1 MDYTVKE
8 LLTLPEFQNAQ
19 YIGTKQSLAKNIR
32 GITIIDSPDISLW
45 LNGGEAILTS
55 FFPMRNLSD
64 QEMKEWMHQLADKKI
79 SALIVKVRKELDN
92 IPKPVSDVCKDRNIP
107 IIILPKEIPF
117 IDIIYKVTRKI
128 FNQDVEKLEYFREI
142 HHRFTE
148 LSIRNVSDE
157 VIIEALESLIGN
169 PVTIYNELFKVIAT
183 TDQEVEL
190 FYESDKFQKQENT
203 QNTIFPIYRRFVI
216 YPKLQDRECEQ
227 IMIPIT
233 TVNQTKVMLV
243 ISAIHSGFSDFDF
256 IAIENAATAL
266 SLNLAKK
273 IAISEVE
280 KKYKNEI
287 IDDLLSGNIKDE
299 DGIAERAE
307 NINFDLNSR
316 SAVVVF
322 TLEFTGKK
330 ATSVSRERYYNILI
344 NNIDYYLKNAI
355 VRERFNQV
363 IVIWP
368 IHSGQSNKKK
378 EMDNIKRTL
387 GHVIYKF
394 ESAVK
399 DAKVYTGIGSIAD
412 TVRDLPKSHKEAQEV
427 LDVNALAYG
436 QNQILSFEELGI
448 YRLLYQFKHDN
459 NRLKEFI
466 PASLQRLLDYN
477 KTNREQLIETLEMY
491 LQCQQNVSRSADRL
505 FVHYKTVS
513 YRLDR
518 IKEITQMDYEDANEM
533 LSVQVGLKI
542 LEILRKE

>member
-1 MDYTVKE
+1 MQYTVKE
-8 LLTLPEFQNAQ
+8 LLTLEELQDAE
-19 YIGTKQSLAKNIR
+19 YIGTKQSLSKNIK
-32 GITIIDSPDISLW
+32 GITVIDSPDISLW
-45 LNGGEAILTS
+45 LKGGETILTS
-55 FFPMRNLSD
+55 FFPVKDLND
-64 QEMKEWMHQLADKKI
+64 EEMKDWMHKLADKKI
-79 SALIVKVRKELDN
+79 SALIVKLREEFDS
-92 IPKPVSDVCKDRNIP
+92 IPAPVMEVCKERNIP
-107 IIILPKEIPF
+107 IISLPTAVPF

-142 HHRFTE
+142 HLRFTE
-148 LSIRNVSDE
+148 LSIQNVSDE
-157 VIIEALESLIGN
+157 VIIETLESLIGN

-183 TDQEVEL
+183 TDSEVEL
-190 FYESDKFQKQENT
+190 FYESDKFQVEENIK
-203 QNTIFPIYRRFVI
+203 NTIFPIYRRFVI

-243 ISAIHSGFSDFDF
+243 ISAIHSGFNDFDF

-287 IDDLLSGNIKDE
+287 IDDLLSGDIKDE
-299 DGIAERAE
+299 DDIAERAD
-307 NINFDLNSR
+307 NIKFDLNSR

-322 TLEFTGKK
+322 TLKFNDKK
-330 ATSVSRERYYNILI
+330 VTSVARERYYNILI
-344 NNIDYYLKNAI
+344 SNIDYYLNNAI

-378 EMDNIKRTL
+378 EMNSIKRSL
-387 GHVIYKF
+387 GFVINKF
-394 ESAVK
+394 ESAVS
-399 DAKVYTGIGSIAD
+399 DARVYTGIGTIAD
-412 TVRDLPKSHKEAQEV
+412 TVHDLPKSHKEAQEV
-427 LDVNALAYG
+427 LDVNEMSY
-436 QNQILSFEELGI
+436 QHEPVLSFEELGI
-448 YRLLYQFKHDN
+448 YRLLYQFRNDN

-466 PASLQRLLDYN
+466 PQSLQRLIDYN
-477 KTNREQLIETLEMY
+477 KSNREQLIETLEMF
-491 LQCQQNVSRSADRL
+491 LMCQQNVSRSADRL
-505 FVHYKTVS
+505 YVHYKTVS
-513 YRLDR
+513 YRLDK

-542 LEILRKE
+542 LEIMRKE

>member
-1 MDYTVKE
+1 MQYTVKE
-8 LLTLPEFQNAQ
+8 LLTLEELQDSE
-19 YIGTKQSLAKNIR
+19 YIGTKQSLSKNIK
-32 GITIIDSPDISLW
+32 GITVIDSPDISLW
-45 LNGGEAILTS
+45 LKGGETILTS
-55 FFPMRNLSD
+55 FFPVKDLND
-64 QEMKEWMHQLADKKI
+64 EEMKDWMHKLADKKI
-79 SALIVKVRKELDN
+79 SALIVKLREEFDS
-92 IPKPVSDVCKDRNIP
+92 IPAPVMEVCKERNIP
-107 IIILPKEIPF
+107 IISLPTAVPF

-142 HHRFTE
+142 HLRFTE
-148 LSIRNVSDE
+148 LSIQNVSDE
-157 VIIEALESLIGN
+157 VIIETLESLIGN

-183 TDQEVEL
+183 TDSEVEL
-190 FYESDKFQKQENT
+190 FYESDKFQVEENIK
-203 QNTIFPIYRRFVI
+203 NTIFPIYRRFVI

-243 ISAIHSGFSDFDF
+243 ISAIHSGFNDFDF

-287 IDDLLSGNIKDE
+287 IDDLLSGDIKDE
-299 DGIAERAE
+299 DDIAERAD
-307 NINFDLNSR
+307 NIKFDLNSR

-322 TLEFTGKK
+322 TLKFNDKK
-330 ATSVSRERYYNILI
+330 VTSVARERYYNILI
-344 NNIDYYLKNAI
+344 SNIDYYLNNAI

-378 EMDNIKRTL
+378 EMNSIKRSL
-387 GHVIYKF
+387 GFVINKF
-394 ESAVK
+394 ESAVS
-399 DAKVYTGIGSIAD
+399 DARVYTGIGTIAD
-412 TVRDLPKSHKEAQEV
+412 TVHDLPKSHKEAQEV
-427 LDVNALAYG
+427 LDVNEMSY
-436 QNQILSFEELGI
+436 QHEPVLSFEELGI
-448 YRLLYQFKHDN
+448 YRLLYQFRNDN

-466 PASLQRLLDYN
+466 PQSLQRLIDYN
-477 KTNREQLIETLEMY
+477 KSNREQLIETLEMF
-491 LQCQQNVSRSADRL
+491 LMCQQNVSRSADRL
-505 FVHYKTVS
+505 YVHYKTVS
-513 YRLDR
+513 YRLDK

-542 LEILRKE
+542 LGIMRKE

>member
-55 FFPMRNLSD
+55 FFPMKNLSD

-287 IDDLLSGNIKDE
+287 IDDLLSGDIKDE

>member
-1 MDYTVKE
+1 MQYTVKE
-8 LLTLPEFQNAQ
+8 LLTLEEFQGAE
-19 YIGTKQSLAKNIR
+19 YIGTKQSLARNIK
-32 GITIIDSPDISLW
+32 GITVIDSPDISLW
-45 LNGGEAILTS
+45 LNGGETILTS
-55 FFPMRNLSD
+55 FFPVKDLND
-64 QEMKEWMHQLADKKI
+64 EEMKDWMHKLADKKI
-79 SALIVKVRKELDN
+79 SALIVKLREEFKN
-92 IPKPVSDVCKDRNIP
+92 IPGPVLEVCQERNIP
-107 IIILPKEIPF
+107 IILLPTAVPF

-142 HHRFTE
+142 HLRFTE
-148 LSIRNVSDE
+148 LSIKNVSDE
-157 VIIEALESLIGN
+157 VIIETLESLIGN

-183 TDQEVEL
+183 TDNEVEL
-190 FYESDKFQKQENT
+190 FYESDKFQVEENIK
-203 QNTIFPIYRRFVI
+203 NTIFPIYRRFVI

-243 ISAIHSGFSDFDF
+243 ISAIHSGFNDFDF

-287 IDDLLSGNIKDE
+287 IDDLLLGNIQDE
-299 DGIAERAE
+299 ADLAERAD
-307 NINFDLNSR
+307 NIKFDLNSR

-322 TLEFTGKK
+322 TLKFKNKK
-330 ATSVSRERYYNILI
+330 VTSVSRERYYNSLI

-368 IHSGQSNKKK
+368 VHSGQSNKKK
-378 EMDNIKRTL
+378 EMDSIKKSL
-387 GHVIYKF
+387 GYIINKF
-394 ESAVK
+394 ESVVN
-399 DAKVYTGIGSIAD
+399 DARVYTGIGSIAD
-412 TVRDLPKSHKEAQEV
+412 TVHNLPRSHKEAQEV
-427 LDVNALAYG
+427 LDVNEMSY
-436 QNQILSFEELGI
+436 QHNQILSFEELGI

-459 NRLKEFI
+459 NKLKEFI

-477 KTNREQLIETLEMY
+477 KSNREQLIETLEMY

-505 FVHYKTVS
+505 YVHYKTVS
-513 YRLDR
+513 YRLDK

-542 LEILRKE
+542 LEIMKKE

>member
-330 ATSVSRERYYNILI
+330 ATIVSRERYYNILI

>member
-1 MDYTVKE
+1 M
-8 LLTLPEFQNAQ
+8 
-19 YIGTKQSLAKNIR
+19 
-32 GITIIDSPDISLW
+32 
-45 LNGGEAILTS
+45 
-55 FFPMRNLSD
+55 
-64 QEMKEWMHQLADKKI
+64 
-79 SALIVKVRKELDN
+79 
-92 IPKPVSDVCKDRNIP
+92 
-107 IIILPKEIPF
+107 
-117 IDIIYKVTRKI
+117 
-128 FNQDVEKLEYFREI
+128 
-142 HHRFTE
+142 
-148 LSIRNVSDE
+148 
-157 VIIEALESLIGN
+157 
-169 PVTIYNELFKVIAT
+169 
-183 TDQEVEL
+183 
-190 FYESDKFQKQENT
+190 
-203 QNTIFPIYRRFVI
+203 
-216 YPKLQDRECEQ
+216 
-227 IMIPIT
+227 
-233 TVNQTKVMLV
+233 
-243 ISAIHSGFSDFDF
+243 
-256 IAIENAATAL
+256 
-266 SLNLAKK
+266 
-273 IAISEVE
+273 
-280 KKYKNEI
+280 
-287 IDDLLSGNIKDE
+287 
-299 DGIAERAE
+299 
-307 NINFDLNSR
+307 
-316 SAVVVF
+316 
-322 TLEFTGKK
+322 EFTGKK

>member
-1 MDYTVKE
+1 MQYTVKE
-8 LLTLPEFQNAQ
+8 LLTLEELQDAE
-19 YIGTKQSLAKNIR
+19 YIGTKQSLSKNIK
-32 GITIIDSPDISLW
+32 GITVIDSPDISLW
-45 LNGGEAILTS
+45 LKGGETILTS
-55 FFPMRNLSD
+55 FFPVKDLND
-64 QEMKEWMHQLADKKI
+64 EEMKDWMHKLADKKI
-79 SALIVKVRKELDN
+79 SALIVKLREEFDS
-92 IPKPVSDVCKDRNIP
+92 IPAPVMEVCKERNIP
-107 IIILPKEIPF
+107 IISLPTAVPF

-142 HHRFTE
+142 HLRFTE
-148 LSIRNVSDE
+148 LSIQNVSDE
-157 VIIEALESLIGN
+157 VIIETLESLIGN

-183 TDQEVEL
+183 TDSEVEL
-190 FYESDKFQKQENT
+190 FYESDKFQVEENIK
-203 QNTIFPIYRRFVI
+203 NTIFPIYRRFVI

-243 ISAIHSGFSDFDF
+243 ISAIHSGFNDFDF

-287 IDDLLSGNIKDE
+287 IDDLLSGDIKDE
-299 DGIAERAE
+299 DDIAERAD
-307 NINFDLNSR
+307 NIKFDLNSR

-322 TLEFTGKK
+322 TLKFNDKK
-330 ATSVSRERYYNILI
+330 VTSVERERYYNILI
-344 NNIDYYLKNAI
+344 SNIDYYLKNAI

-378 EMDNIKRTL
+378 EMNSIKRSL
-387 GHVIYKF
+387 GFVINKF
-394 ESAVK
+394 ESAVS
-399 DAKVYTGIGSIAD
+399 DARVYTGIGTIAD
-412 TVRDLPKSHKEAQEV
+412 TVHDLPKSHKEAQEV
-427 LDVNALAYG
+427 LDVNEMSY
-436 QNQILSFEELGI
+436 QHEPVLSFEELGI
-448 YRLLYQFKHDN
+448 YRLLYQFRNDN

-466 PASLQRLLDYN
+466 PQSLQRLIDYN
-477 KTNREQLIETLEMY
+477 KSNREQLIETLEMF
-491 LQCQQNVSRSADRL
+491 LMCQQNVSRSADRL
-505 FVHYKTVS
+505 YVHYKTVS
-513 YRLDR
+513 YRLDK

-542 LEILRKE
+542 LEIMRKE

>member
-518 IKEITQMDYEDANEM
+518 IKEITQMDYEDTNEM

>member
-148 LSIRNVSDE
+148 LSIQNFSDE
-157 VIIEALESLIGN
+157 VIIETLELLIGN
-169 PVTIYNELFKVIAT
+169 PVTIYSELFIVIAT
-183 TDQEVEL
+183 TNKEVEL
-190 FYESDKFQKQENT
+190 FYESHKFQEEKNT
-203 QNTIFPIYRRFVI
+203 KNTIFPIYRRFVI

-227 IMIPIT
+227 IMIPVT
-233 TVNQTKVMLV
+233 SVNQTKVMLV

-287 IDDLLSGNIKDE
+287 IDDLLSGDIRDE
-299 DGIAERAE
+299 DDIAERAD
-307 NINFDLNSR
+307 NIKFDLNSR

-322 TLEFTGKK
+322 TLKFKSKK
-330 ATSVSRERYYNILI
+330 VTSEI
-344 NNIDYYLKNAI
+344 
-355 VRERFNQV
+355 RERFNQV

-368 IHSGQSNKKK
+368 VHSGQSNKKK
-378 EMDNIKRTL
+378 EMDTIKRTL
-387 GHVIYKF
+387 GYVINKF
-394 ESAVK
+394 ESTVRE
-399 DAKVYTGIGSIAD
+399 AKVYTGIGSIAD
-412 TVRDLPKSHKEAQEV
+412 TVHDLPKSHKEAQEV
-427 LDVNALAYG
+427 LDVNEMSY
-436 QNQILSFEELGI
+436 QHNPILSFEELGI

-466 PASLQRLLDYN
+466 PASLGRLLDYN
-477 KTNREQLIETLEMY
+477 KTNREQLIETL
-491 LQCQQNVSRSADRL
+491 
-505 FVHYKTVS
+505 
-513 YRLDR
+513 
-518 IKEITQMDYEDANEM
+518 
-533 LSVQVGLKI
+533 
-542 LEILRKE
+542 

>member
-183 TDQEVEL
+183 TDQEVKL

-378 EMDNIKRTL
+378 EMDNIKRTF

>member
-330 ATSVSRERYYNILI
+330 ATIVSRERYYNILI

-394 ESAVK
+394 ESADK

>member
-344 NNIDYYLKNAI
+344 NNIDYYFRNA
-355 VRERFNQV
+355 
-363 IVIWP
+363 
-368 IHSGQSNKKK
+368 
-378 EMDNIKRTL
+378 T
-387 GHVIYKF
+387 
-394 ESAVK
+394 
-399 DAKVYTGIGSIAD
+399 
-412 TVRDLPKSHKEAQEV
+412 
-427 LDVNALAYG
+427 
-436 QNQILSFEELGI
+436 
-448 YRLLYQFKHDN
+448 
-459 NRLKEFI
+459 
-466 PASLQRLLDYN
+466 
-477 KTNREQLIETLEMY
+477 
-491 LQCQQNVSRSADRL
+491 
-505 FVHYKTVS
+505 
-513 YRLDR
+513 
-518 IKEITQMDYEDANEM
+518 
-533 LSVQVGLKI
+533 
-542 LEILRKE
+542 

>member
-55 FFPMRNLSD
+55 FFPMRNLSN

>member
-287 IDDLLSGNIKDE
+287 IDDLLSGDIKDE

-466 PASLQRLLDYN
+466 PASLQRLLEYN

>member
-394 ESAVK
+394 ESADK

>member
-8 LLTLPEFQNAQ
+8 LLMLPEFQNAQ

-287 IDDLLSGNIKDE
+287 IDDLLSGDIKDE

>member
-427 LDVNALAYG
+427 LDVNALAYV

-518 IKEITQMDYEDANEM
+518 IKEITQMDYEDTNEM

>member
-1 MDYTVKE
+1 MQYTVKE
-8 LLTLPEFQNAQ
+8 LLTLEELQDAE
-19 YIGTKQSLAKNIR
+19 YIGTKQSLSKNIK
-32 GITIIDSPDISLW
+32 GITVIDSPDISLW
-45 LNGGEAILTS
+45 LKGGETILTS
-55 FFPMRNLSD
+55 FFPVKDLND
-64 QEMKEWMHQLADKKI
+64 EEMKDWMHKLADKKI
-79 SALIVKVRKELDN
+79 SALIVKLREEFDS
-92 IPKPVSDVCKDRNIP
+92 IPAPVMEVCKERNIP
-107 IIILPKEIPF
+107 IISLPTAVPF

-142 HHRFTE
+142 HLRFTE
-148 LSIRNVSDE
+148 LSIQNVSDE
-157 VIIEALESLIGN
+157 VIIETLESLIGN

-183 TDQEVEL
+183 TDSEVEL
-190 FYESDKFQKQENT
+190 FYESDKFQVEENIK
-203 QNTIFPIYRRFVI
+203 NTIFPIYRRFVI

-287 IDDLLSGNIKDE
+287 IDDLLSGDIKDE
-299 DGIAERAE
+299 DDIAERAD
-307 NINFDLNSR
+307 NIKFDLNSR

-322 TLEFTGKK
+322 TLKFNDKK
-330 ATSVSRERYYNILI
+330 VTSVARERYYNILI
-344 NNIDYYLKNAI
+344 SNIDYYLKNAI

-378 EMDNIKRTL
+378 EMNSIKRSL
-387 GHVIYKF
+387 GFVINKF
-394 ESAVK
+394 ESAVSG
-399 DAKVYTGIGSIAD
+399 ARVYTGIGTIAD
-412 TVRDLPKSHKEAQEV
+412 TVHDLPKSHKEAQEV
-427 LDVNALAYG
+427 LDVNEMSY
-436 QNQILSFEELGI
+436 QHEPVLSFEELGI
-448 YRLLYQFKHDN
+448 YRLLYQFRNDN

-466 PASLQRLLDYN
+466 PQSLQRLIDYN
-477 KTNREQLIETLEMY
+477 KSNREQLIETLEMF
-491 LQCQQNVSRSADRL
+491 LMCQQNVSRSADRL
-505 FVHYKTVS
+505 YVHYKTVS
-513 YRLDR
+513 YRLDK

-542 LEILRKE
+542 LGIMRKE

>member
-19 YIGTKQSLAKNIR
+19 YIGTKQSLAKNIK

-427 LDVNALAYG
+427 LDVNALAYV

>member
-1 MDYTVKE
+1 MHYTVKE
-8 LLTLPEFQNAQ
+8 LLTLEEFKTAE
-19 YIGTKQSLAKNIR
+19 YIGTKQSLARNIK
-32 GITIIDSPDISLW
+32 GITVIDSPDISLW
-45 LNGGEAILTS
+45 LKGGEAILTS
-55 FFPMRNLSD
+55 FFPVKDLNNE
-64 QEMKEWMHQLADKKI
+64 EMKDWMHKLADKKV
-79 SALIVKVRKELDN
+79 SALIVKLREEFN
-92 IPKPVSDVCKDRNIP
+92 SIPEPVLAVCRERNIP
-107 IIILPKEIPF
+107 IISLPEAVPF

-148 LSIRNVSDE
+148 LSIQNVSDE
-157 VIIEALESLIGN
+157 VIIETLESLIGN

-183 TDQEVEL
+183 TDKEVEL
-190 FYESDKFQKQENT
+190 FYESDKFQVEENIK
-203 QNTIFPIYRRFVI
+203 NTIFPIYRRFVI

-287 IDDLLSGNIKDE
+287 IDDLLSGDIKDE
-299 DGIAERAE
+299 ADIAERAD
-307 NINFDLNSR
+307 NIKFDLNSR

-322 TLEFTGKK
+322 TLMFKDNK
-330 ATSVSRERYYNILI
+330 VTSTRRERYYNSLI

-368 IHSGQSNKKK
+368 VHSGQSNKKK
-378 EMDNIKRTL
+378 EMDSIKKSL
-387 GHVIYKF
+387 VYIINKF
-394 ESAVK
+394 ESVVN
-399 DAKVYTGIGSIAD
+399 DARVYTGIGSIAD
-412 TVRDLPKSHKEAQEV
+412 TVHNLPRSHKEAQEV
-427 LDVNALAYG
+427 LDVNEISY
-436 QNQILSFEELGI
+436 QHNQILSFEELGV

-459 NRLKEFI
+459 NKLKEFI
-466 PASLQRLLDYN
+466 PATLQRLLDYN
-477 KTNREQLIETLEMY
+477 KSNREQLIETLEMY

-505 FVHYKTVS
+505 YVHYKTVS
-513 YRLDR
+513 YRLDK
-518 IKEITQMDYEDANEM
+518 IKDITQMDYEDANEM
-533 LSVQVGLKI
+533 LSVQIGLKI
-542 LEILRKE
+542 LEIMKKE

>member
-1 MDYTVKE
+1 MQYTVKE
-8 LLTLPEFQNAQ
+8 LLTLEELQDAE
-19 YIGTKQSLAKNIR
+19 YIGTKQSLSKNIK
-32 GITIIDSPDISLW
+32 GITVIDSPDISLW
-45 LNGGEAILTS
+45 LKGGETILTS
-55 FFPMRNLSD
+55 FFPVKDLND
-64 QEMKEWMHQLADKKI
+64 EEMKDWMHKLADKKI
-79 SALIVKVRKELDN
+79 SALIVKLREEFDS
-92 IPKPVSDVCKDRNIP
+92 IPAPVMEVCKERNIP
-107 IIILPKEIPF
+107 IISLPTAVPF

-142 HHRFTE
+142 HLRFTE
-148 LSIRNVSDE
+148 LSIQNVSDE
-157 VIIEALESLIGN
+157 VIIETLESLIGN

-183 TDQEVEL
+183 TDSEVEL
-190 FYESDKFQKQENT
+190 FYESDKFQVEENIK
-203 QNTIFPIYRRFVI
+203 NTIFPIYRRFVI

-243 ISAIHSGFSDFDF
+243 ISAIHSGFNDFDF

-287 IDDLLSGNIKDE
+287 IDDLLSGDIKDE
-299 DGIAERAE
+299 DDIAERAD
-307 NINFDLNSR
+307 NIKFDLNSR

-322 TLEFTGKK
+322 TLKFNDKK
-330 ATSVSRERYYNILI
+330 VTSVARERYYNILI
-344 NNIDYYLKNAI
+344 SNIDYYLKNAI

-378 EMDNIKRTL
+378 EMNSIKRSL
-387 GHVIYKF
+387 GFVINKF
-394 ESAVK
+394 ESAVS
-399 DAKVYTGIGSIAD
+399 DARVYTGIGTIAD
-412 TVRDLPKSHKEAQEV
+412 TVHDLPKSHKEAQEV
-427 LDVNALAYG
+427 LDVNEMSY
-436 QNQILSFEELGI
+436 QHEPVLSFEELGI
-448 YRLLYQFKHDN
+448 YRLLYQFRNDN

-466 PASLQRLLDYN
+466 PQSLQRLIDYN
-477 KTNREQLIETLEMY
+477 KSNRKQLIETLEMF
-491 LQCQQNVSRSADRL
+491 LMCQQNVSRSADRL
-505 FVHYKTVS
+505 YVHYKTVS
-513 YRLDR
+513 YRLDK

-542 LEILRKE
+542 LEIMRKE

>member
-427 LDVNALAYG
+427 LDVNALAYV

>member
-55 FFPMRNLSD
+55 FFPMKNLSD

>member
-92 IPKPVSDVCKDRNIP
+92 IPKPVSDVCKDRNKP

>member
-1 MDYTVKE
+1 MHYTVKE
-8 LLTLPEFQNAQ
+8 LLTLDEFHDAE
-19 YIGTKQSLAKNIR
+19 YIGTKQSLAKNIK
-32 GITIIDSPDISLW
+32 GITVIDSPDISLW
-45 LNGGEAILTS
+45 LKGGETILTS
-55 FFPMRNLSD
+55 FFPVKDLND
-64 QEMKEWMHQLADKKI
+64 EEMKDWMHKLADKKI
-79 SALIVKVRKELDN
+79 SALIVKLREEFN
-92 IPKPVSDVCKDRNIP
+92 SIPAPVMEVCKEKNIP
-107 IIILPKEIPF
+107 IISLPTAVPF

-142 HHRFTE
+142 HLRFTE
-148 LSIRNVSDE
+148 LSIQNVSDE
-157 VIIEALESLIGN
+157 VIIETLESLIGN

-183 TDQEVEL
+183 TDSEVEL
-190 FYESDKFQKQENT
+190 FYESDKFQVEENIK
-203 QNTIFPIYRRFVI
+203 NTIFPIYRRFVI

-287 IDDLLSGNIKDE
+287 IDDLLSGDIKDE
-299 DGIAERAE
+299 DDIAERAD
-307 NINFDLNSR
+307 NIKFDLNSR

-322 TLEFTGKK
+322 MLKFNDKK
-330 ATSVSRERYYNILI
+330 VTSVARERYYNILI

-368 IHSGQSNKKK
+368 VHSGQSNKKK
-378 EMDNIKRTL
+378 EMDSIKRSL
-387 GHVIYKF
+387 GYVINKF
-394 ESAVK
+394 ESAVS
-399 DAKVYTGIGSIAD
+399 DARVYTGIGTIAD
-412 TVRDLPKSHKEAQEV
+412 TVHDLPRSHKEAEEV
-427 LDVNALAYG
+427 LDVNELSY
-436 QNQILSFEELGI
+436 QHNPILSFEELGI

-466 PASLQRLLDYN
+466 PQSLQRLLDYN
-477 KTNREQLIETLEMY
+477 KSNREQLIETLGMY

-505 FVHYKTVS
+505 YVHYKTVS
-513 YRLDR
+513 YRLDK

-542 LEILRKE
+542 LEIIRKE

>member
-19 YIGTKQSLAKNIR
+19 YIGTKQSLAKNIK

-55 FFPMRNLSD
+55 FFPMRNLSN

>member
-1 MDYTVKE
+1 MQYTVKE
-8 LLTLPEFQNAQ
+8 LLTLEELQDAE
-19 YIGTKQSLAKNIR
+19 YIGTKQSLSKNIK
-32 GITIIDSPDISLW
+32 GITVIDSPDISLW
-45 LNGGEAILTS
+45 LKGGETILTS
-55 FFPMRNLSD
+55 FFPVKDLND
-64 QEMKEWMHQLADKKI
+64 EEMKDWMHKLADKKI
-79 SALIVKVRKELDN
+79 SALIVKLREEFDS
-92 IPKPVSDVCKDRNIP
+92 IPAPVMEVCKERNIP
-107 IIILPKEIPF
+107 IISLPTAVPF

-142 HHRFTE
+142 HLRFTE
-148 LSIRNVSDE
+148 LSIQNVSDE
-157 VIIEALESLIGN
+157 VIIETLESLIGN

-183 TDQEVEL
+183 TDSEVEL
-190 FYESDKFQKQENT
+190 FYESDKFQVEENIK
-203 QNTIFPIYRRFVI
+203 NTIFPIYRRFVI

-243 ISAIHSGFSDFDF
+243 ISAIHSGFNDFDF

-287 IDDLLSGNIKDE
+287 IDDLLSGDIKDE
-299 DGIAERAE
+299 DDIAERAD
-307 NINFDLNSR
+307 NIKFDLNSR

-322 TLEFTGKK
+322 TLKFNDKK
-330 ATSVSRERYYNILI
+330 VTSVARERYYNILI
-344 NNIDYYLKNAI
+344 SNIDYYLKNAI

-378 EMDNIKRTL
+378 EMNSIKRSL
-387 GHVIYKF
+387 GFVINKF
-394 ESAVK
+394 ESAVS
-399 DAKVYTGIGSIAD
+399 DARVYTGIGTIAD
-412 TVRDLPKSHKEAQEV
+412 TVHDLPKSHKEAQEV
-427 LDVNALAYG
+427 LDVNDMSY
-436 QNQILSFEELGI
+436 QHEPVLSFEELGI
-448 YRLLYQFKHDN
+448 YRLLYQFRNDN

-466 PASLQRLLDYN
+466 PQSLQRLIDYN
-477 KTNREQLIETLEMY
+477 KSNREQLIETLEMF
-491 LQCQQNVSRSADRL
+491 LMCQQNVSRSADRL
-505 FVHYKTVS
+505 YVHYKTVS
-513 YRLDR
+513 YRLDK

-542 LEILRKE
+542 LGIMRKE

>member
-412 TVRDLPKSHKEAQEV
+412 TVRDLPKSRKEAQEV

>member
-1 MDYTVKE
+1 MQYTVKE
-8 LLTLPEFQNAQ
+8 LLTLEEFQGAE
-19 YIGTKQSLAKNIR
+19 YIGTKQSLARNIK
-32 GITIIDSPDISLW
+32 GITVIDSPDISLW
-45 LNGGEAILTS
+45 LNGGETILTS
-55 FFPMRNLSD
+55 FFPVKDLND
-64 QEMKEWMHQLADKKI
+64 EEMKDWMHKLADKKI
-79 SALIVKVRKELDN
+79 SALIVKLREEFKN
-92 IPKPVSDVCKDRNIP
+92 IPGPVLEVCQERNIP
-107 IIILPKEIPF
+107 IISLPTAVPF

-142 HHRFTE
+142 HLRFTE
-148 LSIRNVSDE
+148 LSIKNVSDE
-157 VIIEALESLIGN
+157 VIIETLESLIGN

-183 TDQEVEL
+183 TDNEVEL
-190 FYESDKFQKQENT
+190 FYESDKFQVEENIK
-203 QNTIFPIYRRFVI
+203 NTIFPIYRRFVI

-243 ISAIHSGFSDFDF
+243 ISAIHSGFNDFDF

-287 IDDLLSGNIKDE
+287 IDDLLLGNIQDE
-299 DGIAERAE
+299 ADLAERAD
-307 NINFDLNSR
+307 NIKFDLNSR

-322 TLEFTGKK
+322 TLKFKNKK
-330 ATSVSRERYYNILI
+330 VTSVSRERYYNSLI

-368 IHSGQSNKKK
+368 VNSGQSNKKK
-378 EMDNIKRTL
+378 EMDSIKKSL
-387 GHVIYKF
+387 GYIINKF
-394 ESAVK
+394 ESVVN
-399 DAKVYTGIGSIAD
+399 DARVYTGIGSIAD
-412 TVRDLPKSHKEAQEV
+412 TVHNLPRSHKEAQEV
-427 LDVNALAYG
+427 LDVNEMSY
-436 QNQILSFEELGI
+436 QHNQILSFEELGI

-459 NRLKEFI
+459 NKLKEFI

-477 KTNREQLIETLEMY
+477 KSNREQLIETLEMY

-505 FVHYKTVS
+505 YVHYKTVS
-513 YRLDR
+513 YRLDK

-542 LEILRKE
+542 LEIMKKE

>member
-1 MDYTVKE
+1 MQYTVKE
-8 LLTLPEFQNAQ
+8 LLTLEELQDAE
-19 YIGTKQSLAKNIR
+19 YIGTKQSLSKNIK
-32 GITIIDSPDISLW
+32 GITVIDSPDISLW
-45 LNGGEAILTS
+45 LKGGETILTS
-55 FFPMRNLSD
+55 FFPVKDLND
-64 QEMKEWMHQLADKKI
+64 EEMKDWMHKLADKKI
-79 SALIVKVRKELDN
+79 SALIVKLREEFDS
-92 IPKPVSDVCKDRNIP
+92 IPAPVMEVCKERNIP
-107 IIILPKEIPF
+107 IISLPTAVPF

-142 HHRFTE
+142 HLRFTE
-148 LSIRNVSDE
+148 LSIQNVSDE
-157 VIIEALESLIGN
+157 VIIETLESLIGN

-183 TDQEVEL
+183 TDSEVEL
-190 FYESDKFQKQENT
+190 FYESDKFQVEENIK
-203 QNTIFPIYRRFVI
+203 NTIFPIYRRFVI

-287 IDDLLSGNIKDE
+287 IDDLLSGDIKDE
-299 DGIAERAE
+299 DDIAERAD
-307 NINFDLNSR
+307 NIKFDLNSR

-322 TLEFTGKK
+322 TLKFNDKK
-330 ATSVSRERYYNILI
+330 VTSVARERYYNILI

-368 IHSGQSNKKK
+368 VHSGQSNKKK
-378 EMDNIKRTL
+378 EMDSIKRSL
-387 GHVIYKF
+387 GYVINKF
-394 ESAVK
+394 ESAVS
-399 DAKVYTGIGSIAD
+399 DARVYAGIGSIAD
-412 TVRDLPKSHKEAQEV
+412 TVHDLPKSHKEAQEV
-427 LDVNALAYG
+427 LDVNEMSY
-436 QNQILSFEELGI
+436 QHDPVLSFEELGI
-448 YRLLYQFKHDN
+448 YRLLYQFRNDN

-466 PASLQRLLDYN
+466 PQSLQRLIDYN
-477 KTNREQLIETLEMY
+477 KSNREQLIETLEMF
-491 LQCQQNVSRSADRL
+491 LMCQQNVSRSADRL
-505 FVHYKTVS
+505 YVHYKTVS
-513 YRLDR
+513 YRLDK

-542 LEILRKE
+542 LEIMRKE

>member
-1 MDYTVKE
+1 MQYTVKE
-8 LLTLPEFQNAQ
+8 LLTLEELQDAE
-19 YIGTKQSLAKNIR
+19 YIGTKQSLSKNIK
-32 GITIIDSPDISLW
+32 GITVIDSPDISLW
-45 LNGGEAILTS
+45 LKGGETILTS
-55 FFPMRNLSD
+55 FFPVKDLND
-64 QEMKEWMHQLADKKI
+64 EEMKDWMHKLADKKI
-79 SALIVKVRKELDN
+79 SALIVKLREEFDS
-92 IPKPVSDVCKDRNIP
+92 IPAPVMEVCKERNIP
-107 IIILPKEIPF
+107 IISLPTAVPF

-142 HHRFTE
+142 HLRFTE
-148 LSIRNVSDE
+148 LSIQNVSDE
-157 VIIEALESLIGN
+157 VIIETLESLIGN

-183 TDQEVEL
+183 TDSEVEL
-190 FYESDKFQKQENT
+190 FYESDKFQVEENIK
-203 QNTIFPIYRRFVI
+203 NTIFPIYRRFVI

-243 ISAIHSGFSDFDF
+243 ISAIHSGFNDFDF

-287 IDDLLSGNIKDE
+287 IDDLLSGDIKDE
-299 DGIAERAE
+299 DDIAERAD
-307 NINFDLNSR
+307 NIKFDLNSR

-322 TLEFTGKK
+322 TLKFNDKK
-330 ATSVSRERYYNILI
+330 VTSVARERYYNILI
-344 NNIDYYLKNAI
+344 SNIDYYLKNAI

-378 EMDNIKRTL
+378 EMNSIKRSL
-387 GHVIYKF
+387 GFVINKF
-394 ESAVK
+394 ESAVS
-399 DAKVYTGIGSIAD
+399 DARVYTGIGTIAD
-412 TVRDLPKSHKEAQEV
+412 TVHDLPKSHKEAQEV
-427 LDVNALAYG
+427 LDVNDMSY
-436 QNQILSFEELGI
+436 QHEPVLSFEELGI
-448 YRLLYQFKHDN
+448 YRLLYQFRNDN

-466 PASLQRLLDYN
+466 PQSLQRLIDYN
-477 KTNREQLIETLEMY
+477 KSNREQLIETLEMF
-491 LQCQQNVSRSADRL
+491 LMCQQNVSRSADRL
-505 FVHYKTVS
+505 YVHYKTVS
-513 YRLDR
+513 YRLDK

-542 LEILRKE
+542 LEIMRKE

>member
-287 IDDLLSGNIKDE
+287 IDDLLSGDIKDE

>member
-190 FYESDKFQKQENT
+190 FYESDKFPKQENT

-287 IDDLLSGNIKDE
+287 IDDLLSGDIKDE

>member
-1 MDYTVKE
+1 MHYTVKE
-8 LLTLPEFQNAQ
+8 LLTLEEFQDAE
-19 YIGTKQSLAKNIR
+19 YIGTKQSLAKNIK
-32 GITIIDSPDISLW
+32 GITVIDSPDISLW
-45 LNGGEAILTS
+45 LKGGETILTS
-55 FFPMRNLSD
+55 FFPVKDLSD
-64 QEMKEWMHQLADKKI
+64 EEMKDWMHKLADKKI
-79 SALIVKVRKELDN
+79 SALIVKLREEFKS
-92 IPKPVSDVCKDRNIP
+92 IPEPVLAVCKERNIP
-107 IIILPKEIPF
+107 IISLPTAVPF

-142 HHRFTE
+142 HLRFTE
-148 LSIRNVSDE
+148 LSIQNVSDE
-157 VIIEALESLIGN
+157 VIIQTLESLIGN

-183 TDQEVEL
+183 TDSEVEL
-190 FYESDKFQKQENT
+190 FYESDKFQVEENIK
-203 QNTIFPIYRRFVI
+203 NTIFPIYRRFVI

-287 IDDLLSGNIKDE
+287 IDDLLSGDIKDE
-299 DGIAERAE
+299 ADIAERAD
-307 NINFDLNSR
+307 NIKFDLNSR

-322 TLEFTGKK
+322 TLKFNDKRV
-330 ATSVSRERYYNILI
+330 TSVSRERYYNILI

-368 IHSGQSNKKK
+368 VHSGQSNKKK
-378 EMDNIKRTL
+378 EMNSIKRSL
-387 GHVIYKF
+387 SYVINKF
-394 ESAVK
+394 ESAVS
-399 DAKVYTGIGSIAD
+399 DARVYTGIGTIAD
-412 TVRDLPKSHKEAQEV
+412 TVHDLPKSHKEAQEV
-427 LDVNALAYG
+427 LDVNEMSYDY
-436 QNQILSFEELGI
+436 NPILSFEELGI

-459 NRLKEFI
+459 NKLKEFI
-466 PASLQRLLDYN
+466 PQSLQRLLDYN
-477 KTNREQLIETLEMY
+477 KSNREQLIETLEMY

-505 FVHYKTVS
+505 YVHYKTVS
-513 YRLDR
+513 YRLDK

-533 LSVQVGLKI
+533 LSVQVGLRI
-542 LEILRKE
+542 LEIMRKE